1 MKKKILSLLALLTI
15 VCTAGAQN
23 ALTAEAVV
31 VPQNAEGELI
41 INYQFDQE
49 GLYAGY
55 QFEIALPEGIIAVTN
70 EKGNV
75 VVTKGEAHE
84 ESHSVST
91 NYDTEANVVKIACFS
106 SEGDILLG
114 QSGNLLSIGLLVTGE
129 LEVGQTLTGT
139 IQGVSLS
146 TEAAVSVQ
154 VGSSTFSIIVGEP
167 DDGRIKFNETS
178 TTLPKYTA
186 GDKGNVR
193 MVRTIKA
200 GQWSTIV
207 LPFTLTKAKAETAFG
222 SDVELAEFSG
232 FEVDYGD
239 DEDNVIPLG
248 ITINFATY
256 GMSAKK
262 GMTGGKPFLIK
273 TSRDIASFEADEVSL
288 VSAVT
293 NVSKTDDYDTS
304 GKFTG
309 SLVKTVIP
317 ADGLFLYN
325 NMFYYST
332 GKTNIKAFRAWLELG
347 AVLNKETDFEAKVRF
362 VIDGVPTDIEGVTAN
377 EYNQEDAVYSLNGV
391 LMGKAAQLK
400 QLPKGMYIVN
410 RKKVIVK

>member
-1 MKKKILSLLALLTI
+1 
-15 VCTAGAQN
+15 
-23 ALTAEAVV
+23 
-31 VPQNAEGELI
+31 
-41 INYQFDQE
+41 
-49 GLYAGY
+49 
-55 QFEIALPEGIIAVTN
+55 
-70 EKGNV
+70 
-75 VVTKGEAHE
+75 
-84 ESHSVST
+84 
-91 NYDTEANVVKIACFS
+91 
-106 SEGDILLG
+106 
-114 QSGNLLSIGLLVTGE
+114 
-129 LEVGQTLTGT
+129 
-139 IQGVSLS
+139 
-146 TEAAVSVQ
+146 
-154 VGSSTFSIIVGEP
+154 
-167 DDGRIKFNETS
+167 
-178 TTLPKYTA
+178 
-186 GDKGNVR
+186 
-193 MVRTIKA
+193 
-200 GQWSTIV
+200 
-207 LPFTLTKAKAETAFG
+207 
-222 SDVELAEFSG
+222 
-232 FEVDYGD
+232 
-239 DEDNVIPLG
+239 
-248 ITINFATY
+248 
-256 GMSAKK
+256 MSAKK